1 MKKAGFFPGI
11 QFWVT
16 ILVVMLGVASFKL
29 WSVPK
34 NKQGVPVVATL
45 DQLVQDPGKFHKR
58 LVMVSNG
65 VVDAPRFFMD
75 RSFFWLSAPKTNA
88 EIFSVS
94 QTFRSEGEPVNNG
107 LFYFEIL
114 YSGSDYHILLMREV
128 NS

>member
-16 ILVVMLGVASFKL
+16 ILVLMLGVASFKL

-34 NKQGVPVVATL
+34 SKQGVPVVVTL
-45 DQLVQDPGKFHKR
+45 DQLVRDPGKFHKR

-65 VVDAPRFFMD
+65 IVDAPRFFGD
-75 RSFFWLSAPKTNA
+75 RSFFWLSDANSKV

-94 QTFRSEGEPVNNG
+94 QTYRSEGEPVNNG

-114 YSGSDYHILLMREV
+114 YSGSDYHILLLREV
-128 NS
+128 NN